1 MAALIDAC
9 MLKQP
14 QTAGWMLFIRKR
26 SSSKNRQTFSYQVIE
41 TYRAHGRM
49 KQRVVANL
57 GQCPTVEAALEVERA
72 NFDKIRQQ
80 IERSQ
85 TMPHTHS
92 TGAPVSLEMGDIWPL
107 LSTRC
112 APIVEA
118 RIALLESLVTRMSK
132 QAGGASDAT

>member
-1 MAALIDAC
+1 MAALIDVC
-9 MLKQP
+9 LLKQP
-14 QTAGWMLFIRKR
+14 QAAGWMLFIRKR

-41 TYRAHGRM
+41 TYRAQGRM

-72 NFDKIRQQ
+72 NFAKIRQQ

-92 TGAPVSLEMGDIWPL
+92 TGAQVSLEMGAIWPL

-118 RIALLESLVTRMSK
+118 RIALLESLLSRMSK
-132 QAGGASDAT
+132 QTGASDAT

>member
-1 MAALIDAC
+1 MAALTDVFVF
-9 MLKQP
+9 KQP
-14 QTAGWMLFIRKR
+14 PAVGWMLFIRKR
-26 SSSKNRQTFSYQVIE
+26 PSSKNRQTFSYQVIE

-57 GQCPTVEAALEVERA
+57 GQCPTVEAALEAERA
-72 NFDKIRQQ
+72 NFAQIRQQ
-80 IERSQ
+80 MKRSQ

-92 TGAPVSLEMGDIWPL
+92 TGGPVSLEMGDIWPL

-118 RIALLESLVTRMSK
+118 RIALLESLLSRMSK
-132 QAGGASDAT
+132 QAGASDVT

>member
-1 MAALIDAC
+1 MAALTDVFVF
-9 MLKQP
+9 KQP
-14 QTAGWMLFIRKR
+14 RAVGWMLFIRKR

-41 TYRAHGRM
+41 TYRAQGRM

-72 NFDKIRQQ
+72 NFAKIRQQ
-80 IERSQ
+80 IEHSQ

-92 TGAPVSLEMGDIWPL
+92 TGAQVSLEMGDIWPL

-118 RIALLESLVTRMSK
+118 RIALLESLLSRMSK
-132 QAGGASDAT
+132 QAGASDAT

>member
-1 MAALIDAC
+1 MAALTDVFVF
-9 MLKQP
+9 KQP
-14 QTAGWMLFIRKR
+14 PAVGWMLFIRKR

-57 GQCPTVEAALEVERA
+57 GQYPTVEAALEAERA
-72 NFDKIRQQ
+72 NFAQIKQQ

-85 TMPHTHS
+85 AMPHTHS

-107 LSTRC
+107 LSIRC

-118 RIALLESLVTRMSK
+118 RIALLESLLSRMSK
-132 QAGGASDAT
+132 QTGASDDT

>member
-1 MAALIDAC
+1 MAAVIDVC
-9 MLKQP
+9 MFEQP
-14 QTAGWMLFIRKR
+14 RAVGWMLFIRKR

-41 TYRAHGRM
+41 TYRAHGRK

-57 GQCPTVEAALEVERA
+57 GQCPTVEAALETERA
-72 NFDKIRQQ
+72 NFARIRQQ

-85 TMPHTHS
+85 TMPQTYS

-107 LSTRC
+107 LSIRC

-118 RIALLESLVTRMSK
+118 RIALLESLVSRMSK
-132 QAGGASDAT
+132 QTRASDAT